1 MNKNT
6 NNSAGTTP
14 LLSLLTLLGALWLP
28 AQHVYGV
35 DDDYALWLSASTSGE
50 LGKTQQTLWRY
61 MFHGEYRLFNALEG
75 TRQAVGRT
83 GVGYQL
89 PRGFSVW
96 LRYDYHHTDTQ
107 ELGAFRENRLQQV
120 VNWAGDGPGITTL
133 KLRGILEE
141 RWLEGFEGTGV
152 RLRLQA
158 QLEWPLKARPGA
170 NWMFS
175 VEPFYDLR
183 TLSWV
188 ENGWN
193 QNRTMLGA
201 SLPLTRGHRL
211 ELGYMNQ
218 WGSPFGDRDI
228 MSHTLWAHYR
238 F

>member
-1 MNKNT
+1 MNNN
-6 NNSAGTTP
+6 NNSPVAT
-14 LLSLLTLLGALWLP
+14 LLFSLLTLLSAFWLS
-28 AQHVYGV
+28 AQKAHAVE
-35 DDDYALWLSASTSGE
+35 DDYALWLLTSTSGE
-50 LGKTQQTLWRY
+50 LGSAEQSPWRY
-61 MFHGEYRLFNALEG
+61 MLHGEYRLFNTLEG

-89 PRGFSVW
+89 RSGFSFW
-96 LRYDYHHTDTQ
+96 LRYDYHYTDSQ
-107 ELGAFRENRLQQV
+107 ELGTFGENRLQQV
-120 VNWAGDGPGITTL
+120 VNWAGEGPGFSTL

-170 NWMFS
+170 NWIVS

-183 TLSWV
+183 TLGWV
-188 ENGWN
+188 ESGWN
-193 QNRTMLGA
+193 QNRTILGA
-201 SLPLTRGHRL
+201 SLPLSRGHRL

-218 WGSPFGDRDI
+218 WGNPFGDRDI
-228 MSHTLWAHYR
+228 MSHTIWAHYR